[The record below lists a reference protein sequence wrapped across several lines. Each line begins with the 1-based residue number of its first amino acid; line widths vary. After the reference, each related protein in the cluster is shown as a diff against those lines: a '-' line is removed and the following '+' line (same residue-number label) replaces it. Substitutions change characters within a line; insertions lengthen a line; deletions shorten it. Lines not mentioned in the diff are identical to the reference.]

1 MKITPPIGKKIR
13 TLYSNSASLVDL
25 SSKIKEKT
33 VLLRIQGESNGWV
46 ILSNKKVLAA
56 CYSKGDAE
64 IQGLEALVEIDRELK
79 NNCKILVS
87 TLDNKVVSLFLRA
100 FPVVTIGLKVEDA
113 VFESKIREKV
123 DLLHGKMASVEQ
135 FTEEFE
141 EGKIGEEIGKE
152 VEKNEEV
159 PKEFNEEKPLKT
171 ENFVE
176 EDLEEDPEGTMDKTE
191 DLEIIEP
198 LRVALIDKKLE
209 EKQKEEIIVD
219 KNWIINF
226 QDFLDSLSKKGFTG
240 IVKGVEE
247 TMEFTAYLL
256 NGKIVACIVKDN
268 EIELRGNSALLYL
281 DSPAKVII
289 EEKKPEEIV
298 FPEDAKCGVD
308 EDVKNAFY
316 RTI

>member
-1 MKITPPIGKKIR
+1 MKIIPPIGKNIR
-13 TLYSNSASLVDL
+13 TLYSNSTSLVDL

-56 CYSKGDAE
+56 CYSKGNAE
-64 IQGLEALVEIDRELK
+64 IQGLDALVEIDRELK

-87 TLDNKVVSLFLRA
+87 TLDSKVVSLFLEA
-100 FPVVTIGLKVEDA
+100 FPVVTIDLKVEDA
-113 VFESKIREKV
+113 VFGSKIREKV
-123 DLLHGKMASVEQ
+123 DLLHGKMASIEQ

-141 EGKIGEEIGKE
+141 EGKIGEEICKE
-152 VEKNEEV
+152 VKNEEV
-159 PKEFNEEKPLKT
+159 PKEFNEEKPLKA

-176 EDLEEDPEGTMDKTE
+176 EDLEEDLEGTMDKTE

-198 LRVALIDKKLE
+198 LRVALIDKKPE
-209 EKQKEEIIVD
+209 EKQKEEIIAD
-219 KNWIINF
+219 KNWVMNF

-256 NGKIVACIVKDN
+256 DGKIVACIVKDN

-281 DSPAKVII
+281 DSPAKVSI